1 MLEKLFSMQLTALC
15 FAQSGDF
22 KKKKKVWVQI
32 VPFFHDHLMNGSVNC
47 VNLKH
52 MKRR

>member
-22 KKKKKVWVQI
+22 KKKKKGLGANC
-32 VPFFHDHLMNGSVNC
+32 PFLS
-47 VNLKH
+47 
-52 MKRR
+52 